1 MKNNKEKSFDA
12 VKIMRKIRE
21 SLSKEYFQNFEK
33 EKKDL
38 QKIHSKYRIKILKKE
53 LT

>member
-1 MKNNKEKSFDA
+1 MKNKKEKTFDA
-12 VKIMRKIRE
+12 VKMMREIRE

-38 QKIHSKYRIKILKKE
+38 KKIQLKYRTKSLRKE